1 MPPSHETNR
10 VTFQA
15 HDRRTILYA
24 ILLEKLRE
32 ETGTRWNLLRPL
44 SDDLSPL
51 QSHAQI
57 EAGADDASDTILIY
71 PLDAILEWRKMW
83 NTLSQR
89 RMIRKY
95 FWADAI
101 SDSVCRRVTNMVYGL
116 SDGMPACTILV
127 FDAGPLDDRALSR
140 IMKSFKKRHGPWAR
154 RIGFRGIWLVGSSP
168 DHSCRL
174 DSD

>member
-1 MPPSHETNR
+1 MPPSHETNP
-10 VTFQA
+10 VTFPAQ
-15 HDRRTILYA
+15 DRRTIICS

-32 ETGTRWNLLRPL
+32 ETGTRWNLLPPL
-44 SDDLSPL
+44 FDDQHPL
-51 QSHAQI
+51 QFHAQI
-57 EAGADDASDTILIY
+57 EVDADDASSTIHIY
-71 PLDAILEWRKMW
+71 PLDAILEWKVW

-95 FWADAI
+95 FWADAA
-101 SDSVCRRVTNMVYGL
+101 SDSVRGRVTNMVYGL
-116 SDGMPACTILV
+116 SDDMPACTILV

>member
-1 MPPSHETNR
+1 MLPSQETTP
-10 VTFQA
+10 VTFPAQ
-15 HDRRTILYA
+15 DRRTILYS

-44 SDDLSPL
+44 FGDLHPL

-57 EAGADDASDTILIY
+57 EARADDASGTILIR
-71 PLDAILEWRKMW
+71 PLDAILEWKMW

-95 FWADAI
+95 FWADAA
-101 SDSVCRRVTNMVYGL
+101 SECVRRRVDTMVYGL
-116 SDGMPACTILV
+116 SDDMPACTILV

-154 RIGFRGIWLVGSSP
+154 RIGFRGIWLVGYSR
-168 DHSCRL
+168 DNSCRL
-174 DSD
+174 DSN